1 MLQPIQT
8 TMLETIPW
16 TLVLSLLFFLGGE
29 GPILYNFLGIS
40 GVFHQEEFL
49 AQVANALHLVQ
60 LGQGEAAAG
69 LDVNGF
75 VQQRGIPPTIFM
87 RQTYFEL

>member
-8 TMLETIPW
+8 TMLD
-16 TLVLSLLFFLGGE
+16 LVLSLLFLGAQGR
-29 GPILYNFLGIS
+29 ILYNFLGIS
-40 GVFHQEEFL
+40 GVFHQEDFL

-75 VQQRGIPPTIFM
+75 VEQWVYISDDVYAANIF
-87 RQTYFEL
+87 

>member
-1 MLQPIQT
+1 MLQPIET
-8 TMLETIPW
+8 TMLD
-16 TLVLSLLFFLGGE
+16 LVLSLLFLGGQ
-29 GPILYNFLGIS
+29 GRILYNFLGIS
-40 GVFHQEEFL
+40 GVFHQEDFL

-75 VQQRGIPPTIFM
+75 VEQWVYTSDDVYAANIF
-87 RQTYFEL
+87 